1 MCDHHY
7 PPPSLPPSEKQA
19 QPSPSISL
27 GVGGGIGVGGFGVFL
42 GSNIPGSTKK
52 KIHKKNRQLCVQ
64 CMMGARRLAA
74 LNLVYRL
81 RPPPPPPHGR
91 KSRRGGE
98 GGGKKGLFISA
109 VRLLAQ
115 GEAVPC
121 LGWQRTPQTA
131 GVKNKQLCRVRREP
145 AMRLRAPGPVQ
156 GSHSGGPGLL
166 RSLAPSSGHTDRSSL
181 PRLRFFGGDERRSRS
196 RLAKAEAR
204 CVSYRSVRNRPRCAP
219 RATLG

>member
-1 MCDHHY
+1 MG
-7 PPPSLPPSEKQA
+7 SGG
-19 QPSPSISL
+19 L
-27 GVGGGIGVGGFGVFL
+27 GYSWGQTSQGRQKKK
-42 GSNIPGSTKK
+42 STKK
-52 KIHKKNRQLCVQ
+52 QAAVCAVHDGSQTAGRSEP
-64 CMMGARRLAA
+64 RL
-74 LNLVYRL
+74 
-81 RPPPPPPHGR
+81 PPQTAPPHGR
-91 KSRRGGE
+91 MSRRGGE

-145 AMRLRAPGPVQ
+145 ATRLRAPGPVQ

-204 CVSYRSVRNRPRCAP
+204 CISYRLIRNRPRCAL
-219 RATLG
+219 RAAPG